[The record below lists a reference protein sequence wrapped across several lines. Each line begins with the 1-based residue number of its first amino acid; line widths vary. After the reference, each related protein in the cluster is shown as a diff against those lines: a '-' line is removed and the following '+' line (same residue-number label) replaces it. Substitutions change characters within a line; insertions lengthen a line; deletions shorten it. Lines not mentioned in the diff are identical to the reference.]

1 MANIEKISYV
11 ELDDFEVRTDNYNKE
26 TKKNDII
33 EYMPVSKAYAVLG
46 VKPNWLQI
54 VVHRAH
60 EDYKMTSRK
69 SNIDGIVEALANPK
83 IFKKDSIW
91 VVSEMNTTGAIF
103 IGIDVEDDNGKQ
115 LRVRS
120 REDAVLFALE
130 SIERHGKESVLGSM
144 ALAKKT
150 IAEQG

>member
-60 EDYKMTSRK
+60 EDYKMKSRK
-69 SNIDGIVEALANPK
+69 SSVDGISEALANPK

-91 VVSEMNTTGAIF
+91 VVSEMNTTAAIL
-103 IGIDVEDDNGKQ
+103 IGVGIEDENGKEI
-115 LRVRS
+115 RVRS

-130 SIERHGKESVLGSM
+130 HIEKYGKESVVNSM
-144 ALAKKT
+144 SLAKKT
-150 IAEQG
+150 IAEEG